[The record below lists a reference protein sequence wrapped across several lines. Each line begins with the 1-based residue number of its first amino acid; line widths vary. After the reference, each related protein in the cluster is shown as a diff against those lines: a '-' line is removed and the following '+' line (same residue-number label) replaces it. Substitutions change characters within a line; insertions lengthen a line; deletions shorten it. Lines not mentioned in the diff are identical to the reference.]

1 MSTQDKYPTDLTD
14 PQWEILQ
21 PLLPPPKWRRGGPGR
36 PPCSRRRVINGIL
49 YVTKTGCQWC
59 MLPPSFGRWK
69 TVYGYFNTWSRAGV
83 WQQVMETLTQHE
95 RTPKAASP
103 TRRPGVWIVRVLRRQ
118 PNPRQRVTMP
128 EKESMAASGMPWS
141 TPWG

>member
-1 MSTQDKYPTDLTD
+1 
-14 PQWEILQ
+14 
-21 PLLPPPKWRRGGPGR
+21 
-36 PPCSRRRVINGIL
+36 
-49 YVTKTGCQWC
+49 

-95 RTPKAASP
+95 RTRQGRKPHPLAGSVDSQ
-103 TRRPGVWIVRVLRRQ
+103 RLRRQ

-128 EKESMAASGMPWS
+128 EKESMTVSGMPWS